1 VHVSLNLTRP
11 DGTPLTEDELPAKGT
26 LIVLQVDG
34 VNSDASSADVIKLIE
49 ADFKPFAPAI
59 TARVLGWVPA
69 PRVDASARRLLRAA
83 CRALNIRDEGEGA
96 SDQHRSAVRAQG

>member
-1 VHVSLNLTRP
+1 MHISLTLTRP
-11 DGTPLTEDELPAKGT
+11 DGTPLTADELPAKGT
-26 LIVLQVDG
+26 LIVLQLD
-34 VNSDASSADVIKLIE
+34 DVKANARGKIAMLS
-49 ADFKPFAPAI
+49 PAI

-83 CRALNIRDEGEGA
+83 CRALNIRDDQAVEAAA